1 MWAPANEI
9 SFDFANMSSKM
20 TFFPSISQK
29 SVFAIVLREPTRGLP
44 YVFIEGVF
52 TSLYCPPAS
61 EMMLDFLIMSSKMDL
76 FAVES

>member
-1 MWAPANEI
+1 
-9 SFDFANMSSKM
+9 MSSKM

-52 TSLYCPPAS
+52 TSLYCPPANEIS
-61 EMMLDFLIMSSKMDL
+61 FDFPIMSSKMDL